1 MSGRKPRDIGNGL
14 VCASFGQAGEWLS
27 LATVDPDAG
36 FVELTGLPVF
46 DPELNGNVEA
56 VLRYRSWMR
65 REEHAFLRVE
75 AGRAVITTREDA
87 PRGTRAIVQR
97 LTLRAPRRER
107 PAGIRIRVGGRLTT
121 PTLAETREGTAPAG
135 EPGTVRGRLGAVP
148 VGVSRSRV
156 KAREGTL
163 RVSGVGRPVVIQ
175 AWLRQ
180 AGGIGVAPTGH
191 GSTEGRSD
199 RRLAWTVLRRV
210 TPTAVAWLDWP
221 EDADEVHLDIA
232 CSFDREVPTAPD
244 WLTSP
249 VPHATAEGNATGD
262 ARAANG
268 RAARPGSDARS
279 APDPRSVA
287 ESRPLRVP
295 ARLVRSI
302 GQLDHRAATYVRAC
316 TALQVAPGE
325 RCLLADH
332 RILPLSWTRDG
343 WWQARLL
350 LATWARGGHDE
361 DAAIVADHLR
371 WLFLRCERPDGRWVR
386 SHHADG
392 RRRDPAFRADQ
403 QLYPL
408 LELADYAL
416 ATGQLPDLPP
426 ERTWAALVEEAWAAA
441 DSAIDEASGLLGTQE
456 DAADEPARQPF
467 LAADQ
472 VLLWLAST
480 RLAGLAPRLG
490 IDGPALQRARRTHP
504 RRLRGAPPRGRA
516 ARPAVGWLDGRPGQC
531 PSPRGGHGP
540 ARGPGAPLGFLQGLG
555 RRLACHHR
563 LRLRPRQPRFRAG
576 HLGRPRRT
584 GDRRHVDHR

>member
-1 MSGRKPRDIGNGL
+1 M
-14 VCASFGQAGEWLS
+14 
-27 LATVDPDAG
+27 
-36 FVELTGLPVF
+36 
-46 DPELNGNVEA
+46 
-56 VLRYRSWMR
+56 
-65 REEHAFLRVE
+65 
-75 AGRAVITTREDA
+75 
-87 PRGTRAIVQR
+87 
-97 LTLRAPRRER
+97 
-107 PAGIRIRVGGRLTT
+107 
-121 PTLAETREGTAPAG
+121 
-135 EPGTVRGRLGAVP
+135 
-148 VGVSRSRV
+148 
-156 KAREGTL
+156 
-163 RVSGVGRPVVIQ
+163 
-175 AWLRQ
+175 
-180 AGGIGVAPTGH
+180 
-191 GSTEGRSD
+191 
-199 RRLAWTVLRRV
+199 
-210 TPTAVAWLDWP
+210 PTAVAWLDWP

-244 WLTSP
+244 WLASP
-249 VPHATAEGNATGD
+249 VPHATAEGPASGD
-262 ARAANG
+262 ARGANG
-268 RAARPGSDARS
+268 RARPGSDAR
-279 APDPRSVA
+279 AAADPRSVA

-325 RCLLADH
+325 RSLLADH

-426 ERTWAALVEEAWAAA
+426 DRTWAALVEEAWAAA
-441 DSAIDEASGLLGTQE
+441 GSAIDEASGLLGTQD
-456 DAADEPARQPF
+456 DAADEPARLPF

-490 IDGPALQRARRTHP
+490 VAALPFSERAERTRVAFEAHLLADGPHGRQWAGSTDGHGTVLRHVEASDLPVALAPLWGFCKASDAAWRATIAFAFDPANPGFVPGISGGLGARGTAGTWTIGDLFAWTAFGIMGQQETSEAVLE
-504 RRLRGAPPRGRA
+504 RLVSMAFEDGMLPEAYDPEGSGQVVRHWFALPGAVLGALVLDHAGRA
-516 ARPAVGWLDGRPGQC
+516 T
-531 PSPRGGHGP
+531 
-540 ARGPGAPLGFLQGLG
+540 
-555 RRLACHHR
+555 
-563 LRLRPRQPRFRAG
+563 AG
-576 HLGRPRRT
+576 
-584 GDRRHVDHR
+584 